1 MIGKQMNRPSFLTL
15 AIVLPAALLLLA
27 LALVTAYR
35 PFYFLL
41 YLGLLLAVLSYLWS
55 WVQTRGLE
63 VSVESLSSRPQVGSP
78 LHLRI
83 TVQEKLGIPRLGL
96 RLSMLDLSTR
106 EGSLTLNLNP
116 KEVSRHTVMAHQ
128 NRRGLSTIGAA
139 EVAASD
145 PLGLTTIRRVVGEP
159 QTITVY
165 PQVIPL
171 VAGLSVGAAAFG
183 GVGRPSLMPGTSAS
197 ASRVR
202 EYRPSDSLNRIHW
215 PSTAKTNRL
224 MSKEFDSGGH
234 TTVWLIVDLQASR
247 QNGIGLESTEEYAV
261 TIAASLAVSLIES
274 HQNVGL
280 MVHGD
285 RLHSIA
291 PQREAAHLW
300 VILETL
306 SVVEAKGDVPL
317 PTLLVRA
324 GRELPQGSLAVVIAP
339 GPVPGSPGVFQHMYR
354 RGVTV
359 LPVLLDAASF
369 QDSSNGETPAAPA
382 TAAPYDGY
390 VIRRGDRLSHSLANV
405 MDRLVY

>member
-1 MIGKQMNRPSFLTL
+1 MNRPSLLTL
-15 AIVLPAALLLLA
+15 TVFLPLAVIMLA

-35 PFYFLL
+35 PLYFLL
-41 YLGLLLAVLSYLWS
+41 YFGLLLTTLSYLWS
-55 WVQTRGLE
+55 WIQTRGLD
-63 VSVESLSSRPQVGSP
+63 VTVETLSARPQVGHP

-83 TVQEKLGIPRLGL
+83 TVREKLGIPRLGL
-96 RLSMLDLSTR
+96 RLSMLDLATR
-106 EGSLTLNLNP
+106 ENSLTLNLKP
-116 KEVSRHTVMAHQ
+116 RSVSQQTIMAHQ
-128 NRRGLSTIGAA
+128 DRRGLNTIGAA
-139 EVAASD
+139 EIAATD
-145 PLGLTTIRRVVGEP
+145 PLGLTTIRRQVGDP

-165 PQVIPL
+165 PQVVPL

-183 GVGRPSLMPGTSAS
+183 DVGRASLMPGSSAS

-215 PSTAKTNRL
+215 PTTARTNRL

-234 TTVWLIVDLQASR
+234 TAVWLILDLQSSR
-247 QNGIGLESTEEYAV
+247 QIGEGLESTEEYAV

-280 MVHGD
+280 MVHGET
-285 RLHSIA
+285 LHSIA
-291 PQREAAHLW
+291 PLRDPAQLW
-300 VILETL
+300 VILDTL
-306 SVVEAKGDVPL
+306 SRIEAKGEIPL
-317 PTLLVRA
+317 SNLLIKA

-339 GPVPGSPGVFQHMYR
+339 GPIPGSPGVFQHMYR

-359 LPVLLDAASF
+359 LPVLLDSGSFHVAA
-369 QDSSNGETPAAPA
+369 NGEAPTQTAA
-382 TAAPYDGY
+382 TAPYDGY

>member
-1 MIGKQMNRPSFLTL
+1 MNRPSLPTL
-15 AIVLPAALLLLA
+15 VVVIPLAVVLLA

-35 PFYFLL
+35 PLYFLL
-41 YLGLLLAVLSYLWS
+41 YLGILLTALSYLWS
-55 WVQTRGLE
+55 WIQTRGLE
-63 VSVESLSSRPQVGSP
+63 VTVETLSARPQVGHP
-78 LHLRI
+78 LNLRVTI
-83 TVQEKLGIPRLGL
+83 REKLGIPRLGL

-106 EGSLTLNLNP
+106 EDALILNLKP
-116 KEVSRHTVMAHQ
+116 RSTTSHTIMAHQ
-128 NRRGLSTIGAA
+128 DRRGLNVIGAA
-139 EVAASD
+139 EIAASD
-145 PLGLTTIRRVVGEP
+145 PLGLTSLRRQVGEP

-165 PQVIPL
+165 PQVVPL

-183 GVGRPSLMPGTSAS
+183 DVGRASLMPGASAS

-215 PSTAKTNRL
+215 PTTARTNRL

-234 TTVWLIVDLQASR
+234 TAVWLILDLQASR
-247 QNGIGLESTEEYAV
+247 QLGDGLESTEEYAV

-285 RLHSIA
+285 ALHSII
-291 PQREAAHLW
+291 PQRDATQLS
-300 VILETL
+300 VILDTL
-306 SVVEAKGDVPL
+306 SRVEATGDVPL
-317 PTLLVRA
+317 SNLLIKA

-339 GPVPGSPGVFQHMYR
+339 GPIPGSPSVFQHMYR

-359 LPVLLDAASF
+359 VPVMLDSGSF
-369 QDSSNGETPAAPA
+369 QVPTNGDSPPQSAAI
-382 TAAPYDGY
+382 APYDGY